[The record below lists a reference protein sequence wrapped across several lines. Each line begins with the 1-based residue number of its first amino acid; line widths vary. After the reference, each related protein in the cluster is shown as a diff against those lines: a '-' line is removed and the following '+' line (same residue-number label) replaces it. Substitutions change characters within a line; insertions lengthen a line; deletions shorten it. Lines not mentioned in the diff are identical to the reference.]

1 MKKSKPTKWDRFDAA
16 LHQFDHLLSLH
27 DSPPLAMEGTPR
39 TPARAPGHH
48 ARSVPHV
55 ADVPDVPGAGFKR
68 PGLILKMFKK
78 INKNV
83 ERTVSFFHFFPR
95 DSYFCHF
102 FVDEI
107 QGPKVSHQTLDSYF
121 CYFFVDEIQ
130 GPKVSHH
137 DFPHLNSKAPWR
149 P

>member
-27 DSPPLAMEGTPR
+27 DAPPLAMEGTPR

-83 ERTVSFFHFFPR
+83 ERTVSFFHFFHEIVIFAIFSWMKSRGPR
-95 DSYFCHF
+95 
-102 FVDEI
+102 
-107 QGPKVSHQTLDSYF
+107 
-121 CYFFVDEIQ
+121 
-130 GPKVSHH
+130 
-137 DFPHLNSKAPWR
+137 FPTRL
-149 P
+149 